1 MGYDARV
8 SFEAQMRPEVTRSM
22 VEQALQPLLDE
33 AETIL
38 RTRDDPTASQMIAL
52 DAGTVIVSLDLRVS
66 HRFRDDIFE
75 PVVRSVGDLS
85 STPFEATLEDQDTG
99 DADERYH
106 KVLGGP
112 AGLIPEFKARAA
124 REALPV
130 ADIALPPSARGWSLE
145 DLFTRDCMSIAT
157 IGAGETT
164 KDATTRV
171 SVDLIGLDI
180 DERRR
185 ERIARLAVLLAREI
199 AGDDHVL
206 YPLPGYGAAE
216 RALDAIGEL
225 RKTIDLHEQALGGG
239 GANHRAPDGSD
250 YVALTD
256 KLIQQT
262 DRVRKEFVARSNSR
276 FEPQAPDQA
285 DAPRG

>member
-8 SFEAQMRPEVTRSM
+8 SFKAAVRPEVTRSM
-22 VEQALQPLLDE
+22 VEQALRPLLEE
-33 AETIL
+33 AGTTL
-38 RTRDDPTASQMIAL
+38 STTNDPNAEPLIAL
-52 DAGTVIVSLDLRVS
+52 DSGVIIVSADLSVS
-66 HRFRDDIFE
+66 YTFADNVFT
-75 PVVRSVGDLS
+75 PVVHAVGALA

-106 KVLGGP
+106 RVLAGP
-112 AGLIPEFKARAA
+112 AGLMPEFKTRAA

-130 ADIALPPSARGWSLE
+130 DDISLPPSARGWSLE
-145 DLFTRDCMSIAT
+145 DMFTRECMSIAT

-180 DERRR
+180 EEPRR

-206 YPLPGYGAAE
+206 CPLPGYGAAE
-216 RALDAIGEL
+216 RALDAIGEI
-225 RKTIDLHEQALGGG
+225 RSTIDRHEQALGD
-239 GANHRAPDGSD
+239 GANYRAPDGSD

-262 DRVRKEFVARSNSR
+262 DRVRREFIARSNSR
-276 FEPQAPDQA
+276 FEPQPADQA